1 MSREG
6 RAPATAHLGRERI
19 LIAEDLAQRLKS
31 SESLPCPPGVA
42 TRIIELAND
51 PDVDIAR
58 IAQALSIDPAMT
70 ASVLRI
76 ANSPIYAM
84 PREVANLGQALMLL
98 GLNATISLALSFSL
112 LKSWQND
119 AASNRLDDALFW
131 KRALLAAS
139 ATRAIAARLGWRD
152 SEEMF
157 LAALI
162 QDIGVLALDRAL
174 PDLYEG
180 LGDDQIRQS
189 VLIEREREHTGG
201 DHADVGAWLLER
213 WAFPERILT
222 AVRASHDPESAPVE
236 GRDVLFVRAVAF
248 SSSIAELFLE
258 KDGAR
263 RFSDIA
269 RDANS
274 WLGLDAEGVGE
285 LIADVANMIPDTEVI
300 FETRL
305 LGKSE
310 AEAVLN
316 DAREVFMRR
325 NAPGR
330 PRTDGIEKGT
340 ESPRKKTGSLA
351 QAAQRDLLTGL
362 YNRAYLDPYLET
374 QFQRAAETGTPLS
387 IAFADL
393 DRFKLINDAH
403 GQPAGDQVLTT
414 VANILKANVRQADV
428 VARYGGEEFIL
439 VFPNAGFLL
448 VNSICERIIRAIEST
463 RHDIDGQ
470 HLPITISM
478 GLATHNDRRHFSC
491 ASELVRAADK
501 ALYSAKLQGRNR
513 SIAFESIADTQFAA
527 I

>member
-1 MSREG
+1 M
-6 RAPATAHLGRERI
+6 
-19 LIAEDLAQRLKS
+19 IADDLAQRLIS
-31 SESLPCPPGVA
+31 SDSLPCPPGVA

-51 PDVDIAR
+51 PHIDIAR
-58 IAQALSIDPAMT
+58 IAQALSVDPAMT

-112 LKSWQND
+112 LKSWHNN
-119 AASNRLDDALFW
+119 ALRSGLDDTLFW

-139 ATRAIAARLGWRD
+139 ATRAIAAKLGWRD

-162 QDIGVLALDRAL
+162 QDIGVMALGRTL
-174 PDLYEG
+174 PDLYDG

-189 VLIEREREHTGG
+189 ALIERERERTGA
-201 DHADVGAWLLER
+201 DHADVGGWLLER
-213 WAFPERILT
+213 WAFPERIVT

-248 SSSIAELFLE
+248 SSSIAELFLAQ
-258 KDGAR
+258 DGQR
-263 RFSDIA
+263 RFSDLVRA
-269 RDANS
+269 ANS

-285 LIADVANMIPDTEVI
+285 LIVDVGNMIPDAEAI
-300 FETRL
+300 FEIRL

-310 AEAVLN
+310 AAAVLD
-316 DAREVFMRR
+316 DAREALMRR
-325 NAPGR
+325 NPTAR
-330 PRTDGIEKGT
+330 HRTGSPEKIA
-340 ESPRKKTGSLA
+340 ESPRKKAGSLE
-351 QAAQRDLLTGL
+351 QAAQRDPLTGL
-362 YNRAYLDPYLET
+362 YNRAYLDPFLDA
-374 QFQRAAETGTPLS
+374 QFQRAAENGTPLS

-393 DRFKLINDAH
+393 DRFKLINDTH
-403 GQPAGDQVLTT
+403 GQSAGDQVLTT

-439 VFPNAGFLL
+439 VFPNTGFLL
-448 VNSICERIIRAIEST
+448 VNSICERIIRSIEST

-470 HLPITISM
+470 HPPITISM
-478 GLATHNDRRHFSC
+478 GLATHNDRRHFEC
-491 ASELVRAADK
+491 AAELIHAADK

-513 SIAFESIADTQFAA
+513 SVAFESIADSQIAA

>member
-1 MSREG
+1 M
-6 RAPATAHLGRERI
+6 
-19 LIAEDLAQRLKS
+19 IADDLAQRLIS
-31 SESLPCPPGVA
+31 SDSLPCPPGVA

-51 PDVDIAR
+51 PHIDIAR
-58 IAQALSIDPAMT
+58 IAQALSVDPAMT

-112 LKSWQND
+112 LKSWHNN
-119 AASNRLDDALFW
+119 ALRSGLDDTLFW

-139 ATRAIAARLGWRD
+139 ATRAIAAKLGWRD

-162 QDIGVLALDRAL
+162 QDIGVMALGRTL
-174 PDLYEG
+174 PDLYDG

-189 VLIEREREHTGG
+189 ALIERERERTGA
-201 DHADVGAWLLER
+201 DHADVGGWLLER
-213 WAFPERILT
+213 WAFPERIVT

-248 SSSIAELFLE
+248 SSSIAELFLAQ
-258 KDGAR
+258 DGQR
-263 RFSDIA
+263 RFSDLVRA
-269 RDANS
+269 ANS

-285 LIADVANMIPDTEVI
+285 LIVDVGNMIPDAEAI
-300 FETRL
+300 FEIRL

-310 AEAVLN
+310 AAAVLD
-316 DAREVFMRR
+316 DAREALMRR
-325 NAPGR
+325 NPTAR
-330 PRTDGIEKGT
+330 HRTGGPEKIA
-340 ESPRKKTGSLA
+340 ESPRKKAGSLE
-351 QAAQRDLLTGL
+351 QAAQRDPLTGL
-362 YNRAYLDPYLET
+362 YNRAYLDPFLDA
-374 QFQRAAETGTPLS
+374 QFQRAAENGTPLS

-393 DRFKLINDAH
+393 DRFKLINDTH
-403 GQPAGDQVLTT
+403 GQSAGDQVLTT

-439 VFPNAGFLL
+439 VFPNTGFLL
-448 VNSICERIIRAIEST
+448 VNSICERIIRSIEST

-470 HLPITISM
+470 HPPITISM
-478 GLATHNDRRHFSC
+478 GLATHNDRRHFEC
-491 ASELVRAADK
+491 AAELIHAADK

-513 SIAFESIADTQFAA
+513 SVAFESIADSQIAA